1 MNYKIEVHSLG
12 YDDTAK
18 LVDKP
23 SLREAKRE
31 VRQAIIEW
39 CDHNDIDLDSNF
51 DLPFT
56 RVLKVNAR

>member
-12 YDDTAK
+12 YEDTSK
-18 LVDKP
+18 TVDAG
-23 SLREAKRE
+23 SLREAKRFT
-31 VRQAIIEW
+31 RDAIIEW

-56 RVLKVNAR
+56 RILKV